1 MTTYDQARAVI
12 RTLNDHM
19 VVDGDGLYTIDPT
32 APPWVQTL
40 YLDMLEGDEASTQDD
55 VIGWALSTP
64 PSPSPAPTM
73 T

>member
-1 MTTYDQARAVI
+1 MTPDDQARAAI
-12 RTLNDHM
+12 RTLNTYLRL
-19 VVDGDGLYTIDPT
+19 DGNGLYQLAET
-32 APPWVQTL
+32 APAWVQTL